1 MDDLDTELL
10 KLDSPEDEDMRKELE
25 RDLEALKKQLDN
37 TKEQKTNVQN
47 QLEKAKGL
55 GDEELIQSTFGE
67 TEEQLKQLQEKR
79 LPDIENELYDLEK

>member
-1 MDDLDTELL
+1 MDDLDIELL

>member
-47 QLEKAKGL
+47 QLEKAEGL

>member
-1 MDDLDTELL
+1 MDDLDIELL

-67 TEEQLKQLQEKR
+67 TEEQLKQLQEN
-79 LPDIENELYDLEK
+79 I